1 MPRHLNINHFFIK
14 SLKHEQKNTKPRK
27 GGNTMTRYYL
37 CIYAQELTRSTRFF
51 YLKLGTNAHD
61 IAVKRMLTDFAS
73 KSSDYYFR
81 AISDETDI
89 FLGMIAKSLDT
100 HFRLLNR
107 LHVNGRQILK
117 ILPTAHVKNLSLY
130 K

>member
-1 MPRHLNINHFFIK
+1 
-14 SLKHEQKNTKPRK
+14 
-27 GGNTMTRYYL
+27 MTRYYL